1 MLLIDP
7 IGLFSS
13 SSMDAE
19 VDIYEL
25 LNQRERDLTLAAEI
39 GQALLEKNEQLSK
52 QNEEIAEEFSKKLE
66 VGRGLLLHSSCSMT
80 TTLSPVLAKPLAK

>member
-1 MLLIDP
+1 ME
-7 IGLFSS
+7 
-13 SSMDAE
+13 AE

-66 VGRGLLLHSSCSMT
+66 VRPI
-80 TTLSPVLAKPLAK
+80 LSTK

>member
-1 MLLIDP
+1 
-7 IGLFSS
+7 
-13 SSMDAE
+13 

-66 VGRGLLLHSSCSMT
+66 VSAALLASRMIFHAPRYPSCFFCD
-80 TTLSPVLAKPLAK
+80 P